1 MKNNIIKSFET
12 LKFINLKLVYGFICA
27 AILCTGCSQSTIQKP
42 LNIKT
47 IKPQMVTIPSGTF
60 QMGSNDG
67 DSDEKP
73 AHQVTINAFKMSQT
87 EVTFAQWDACVSGGG
102 CAYRPDDEGWGRG
115 NRPVIN
121 MSYDYIIQ
129 QFIPWLNQVTGNHY
143 RLPSEAEWE
152 YAARA
157 GSTTKYAWGNVAS
170 HEYAN
175 YGGYGARVKGRWVKG
190 KDRWV
195 NTSPVKSFS
204 ANQFGLYDMQG
215 NVWEWVQD
223 CWNDSYQGAPSNGTA
238 WISGDCSNRLLRGGG
253 WNHHPHFQR
262 SANRSW
268 FLTSFRHNDSGFRL
282 AQDLRD

>member
-1 MKNNIIKSFET
+1 MKNNINRSFEM
-12 LKFINLKLVYGFICA
+12 LKLITNKLLYGFICA
-27 AILCTGCSQSTIQKP
+27 SILCTGCSQSIIQKP
-42 LNIKT
+42 LNINT
-47 IKPQMVTIPSGTF
+47 IEPQMVTIPSGTF
-60 QMGSNDG
+60 QMGSNGG

-73 AHQVTINAFKMSQT
+73 VHQVTINAFKMSQT
-87 EVTFAQWDACVSGGG
+87 EVTFAQWDACVSASG

-121 MSYDYIIQ
+121 MSYNYITQ
-129 QFIPWLNQVTGNHY
+129 QFIPWLNQVTGNRY
-143 RLPSEAEWE
+143 RLPTEAEWE

-175 YGGYGARVKGRWVKG
+175 YGTDDCCNPLAKG

-204 ANQFGLYDMQG
+204 ANQYGLYDMHG

-223 CWNDSYQGAPSNGTA
+223 CWNDSYQGAPSAGTA
-238 WISGDCSNRLLRGGG
+238 WMIGDCSSRVLRGGG
-253 WNHHPHFQR
+253 WNYHPHFQR

-268 FLTSFRHNDSGFRL
+268 FSTSHRGPGSGFRL
-282 AQDLRD
+282 AQDQRD